1 MVAYS
6 KPSPKSLLKH
16 LKLQK
21 HCVKEYGNCLYHAVA
36 HQAGLIMSSSSGDEL
51 VCKHLRQ
58 LTLLTMLNY
67 PAVQS
72 EDFISQG
79 EWIEKQQTI
88 LQNSEWEGDLE
99 LRLMAIGLKREITV
113 ITDSTVGNTF
123 ARQYPCQPPPIPK
136 MKGGLFIPLSADK
149 LCAQYDSLLCHNL
162 LVLLYNGSNHFDST
176 RPL

>member
-1 MVAYS
+1 
-6 KPSPKSLLKH
+6 
-16 LKLQK
+16 
-21 HCVKEYGNCLYHAVA
+21 
-36 HQAGLIMSSSSGDEL
+36 
-51 VCKHLRQ
+51 
-58 LTLLTMLNY
+58 MLNY

-72 EDFISQG
+72 EGFTSQG

-123 ARQYPCQPPPIPK
+123 ARQYPRQPPPIPK